1 MFGGSGMRITAN
13 FKVIARIFA
22 AMLIALVS
30 LWAFKQSLPQ
40 PVRINELVPAGG
52 WTSFNSNPLSS
63 NSAVAV
69 CGVAGQTCQ
78 LTYDIKPTRAASIT
92 VELMHR
98 GVKALRVSLKQALA
112 AAPLI
117 EQVATSAGEEQR
129 HSLVFSLRACQNSPC
144 QLTLELQASTSN
156 AINVSAGYQA
166 AVAKLPAM
174 LVVALALAWL
184 GVELLL
190 SNANAFAKLPYKG
203 GLNRAWPVAKS
214 NLPSVRSDLVD
225 PLTDA
230 LNRQGFELQATELI
244 KKIPGG
250 AALCVID
257 IDRFK
262 YINDAY
268 GRAAGDEL
276 LVAFSRRMR
285 GAIRGSDYLA
295 RWGGEEFVVMSLQAN
310 EKAAGKFAAKLC
322 DIVARE
328 PFQVRGS
335 PELQLT
341 VSIGLAQHDI
351 KESFNGLFLRADAAL
366 FHAKQS
372 GKNRVCIA
380 PSEREA

>member
-1 MFGGSGMRITAN
+1 MRTTAN
-13 FKVIARIFA
+13 FKVIARILA
-22 AMLIALVS
+22 ATLVS
-30 LWAFKQSLPQ
+30 LFLLWTLKQSLPQ
-40 PVRINELVPAGG
+40 SVQIKDLVAAGA
-52 WTSFNSNPLSS
+52 WASFDSNPLSS
-63 NSAVAV
+63 GSVVAV
-69 CGVAGQTCQ
+69 CEVTGQPCYI
-78 LTYDIKPTRAASIT
+78 TYDINPTIAGSII
-92 VELMHR
+92 VELTHR
-98 GVKALRVSLKQALA
+98 GMKALKASLKQQRTD
-112 AAPLI
+112 APRI
-117 EQVATSAGEEQR
+117 EQIVMGVGEEQR
-129 HSLVFSLRACQNSPC
+129 QTLVFNLLACRTSACQ
-144 QLTLELQASTSN
+144 LALEVQPNGAN
-156 AINVSAGYQA
+156 ALDVSARYQA
-166 AVAKLPAM
+166 TVAKLPAM
-174 LVVALALAWL
+174 LTVALTLLWL
-184 GVELLL
+184 GAELLN
-190 SNANAFAKLPYKG
+190 STGAFAKLFNKG
-203 GLNRAWPVAKS
+203 LLNPVWPAAKS
-214 NLPSVRSDLVD
+214 NLPSVRNDLID

-276 LVAFSRRMR
+276 LVAFSRRIK

-295 RWGGEEFVVMSLQAN
+295 RWGGEEFVVISLQAN